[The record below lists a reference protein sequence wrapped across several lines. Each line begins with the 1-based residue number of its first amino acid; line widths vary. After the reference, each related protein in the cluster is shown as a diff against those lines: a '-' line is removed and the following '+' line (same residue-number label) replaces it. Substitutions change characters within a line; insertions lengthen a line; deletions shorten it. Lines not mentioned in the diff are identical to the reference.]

1 MKMIIFPKKL
11 KLCIPRV
18 QVPPI
23 PSHENTTDLRWEGQ
37 FRLDLPE
44 FHGSLS
50 SKDFV
55 DWLNTMER
63 VFEFHEVPEAK
74 KTKLVAIKLRGRAS
88 AWWEQLQVQRLRC
101 SKAKVQLWVKMKKK
115 LSEQVLPYNYTQQLY
130 QALHSLKQ
138 TGTVEEHGDKF
149 YQLIA
154 RIDLMESEEQLV
166 LINLLGALEI
176 RILSKLQNSY
186 ARDVVEVKDFV
197 ESDSD
202 ELIGGDEE
210 EEEEGLVLVMKKT
223 LLTPRKEDENEWLRG
238 NIFHSTCSILGKVCN
253 LVIDGGSCE
262 NVVSQEAVD
271 KLGLKTEEHPHPYKL
286 SWIKKGGE
294 IKVIKRCMVSFSIW
308 KKYEDVVSCDV
319 VPMDVCHLLLRRPWQ
334 YDRDTSHNGKNN
346 TYSLKLNGKKF
357 TLLSMKHKVTQ
368 KLDKTLLLIKS
379 FAHDH
384 SDSGCAYMLG
394 ADLCANNEG
403 NEVEKNMGDVPSAIK
418 ELLEE
423 FGDYTPI
430 ELPLGLSPMKN
441 IQHANVSGLE
451 GFKESYKEGGSSQV
465 KSSLAA
471 PSHQTKTSVITGSL
485 LFFTILDSKIWAGLG
500 VKCPIESTGGSLY
513 KGPQKDPIP
522 NLKLPLLPMLAC
534 LLFHFGLGKPLN
546 CPPKGPGF
554 AAYALAIPPLQ
565 PF

>member
-1 MKMIIFPKKL
+1 MTL
-11 KLCIPRV
+11 KVPIQDLLFLHICYTLSQAYHRALMVEKQLVRKAQSSSYNPRPNSHITPISGSNK
-18 QVPPI
+18 QVNSNPYNKAALKNF
-23 PSHENTTDLRWEGQ
+23 S
-37 FRLDLPE
+37 
-44 FHGSLS
+44 GSNFACF
-50 SKDFV
+50 KCGEMGHKA
-55 DWLNTMER
+55 NE
-63 VFEFHEVPEAK
+63 
-74 KTKLVAIKLRGRAS
+74 
-88 AWWEQLQVQRLRC
+88 C
-101 SKAKVQLWVKMKKK
+101 SKPL
-115 LSEQVLPYNYTQQLY
+115 
-130 QALHSLKQ
+130 
-138 TGTVEEHGDKF
+138 
-149 YQLIA
+149 
-154 RIDLMESEEQLV
+154 
-166 LINLLGALEI
+166 
-176 RILSKLQNSY
+176 LSKGRTLMLG
-186 ARDVVEVKDFV
+186 DVVEVKDFV
-197 ESDSD
+197 ESNGD

-262 NVVSQEAVD
+262 KVVSQEAVD
-271 KLGLKTEEHPHPYKL
+271 KLGLKTEEHPHPYNL
-286 SWIKKGGE
+286 SWLKKGGE

-334 YDRDTSHNGKNN
+334 YDRDTSHNGNNN

-394 ADLCANNEG
+394 ADLCANKGG

-451 GFKESYKEGGSSQV
+451 GFKESYKEGGYCVYQV
-465 KSSLAA
+465 PSFKTRRLGLAKFSKSSTIM
-471 PSHQTKTSVITGSL
+471 HTK
-485 LFFTILDSKIWAGLG
+485 
-500 VKCPIESTGGSLY
+500 
-513 KGPQKDPIP
+513 
-522 NLKLPLLPMLAC
+522 
-534 LLFHFGLGKPLN
+534 
-546 CPPKGPGF
+546 
-554 AAYALAIPPLQ
+554 
-565 PF
+565 